1 MSPVY
6 RLRRALSFGA
16 RVPPEVGAL
25 MVAIFVLSVIA
36 AVGQRSGF
44 PLFDW
49 MALQPE
55 AVWRGEVWRLATW
68 VLFESS
74 PLSLVF
80 ACLLLYWF
88 GRDLA
93 ASWGA
98 RRFLRISGG
107 LTLLVAAVLCVAAR
121 LIWPELMLHSY
132 LGCWTLGAALMIAWA
147 VTFPERQLLLYFVIR
162 VSGRQLVYLE
172 LGLTALSAIYYG
184 LASVFHLITAQALML
199 LYLYRFSVRRQVRTL
214 TARWRRRRV
223 APHLRVW
230 DEKKGDF
237 RPPKWVN

>member
-1 MSPVY
+1 MSPIY
-6 RLRRALSFGA
+6 RIRRTLSFGG
-16 RVPPEVGAL
+16 RLPPEIGAL
-25 MVAIFVLSVIA
+25 IVAIFVLSLTA

-44 PLFDW
+44 PLFAW

-68 VLFESS
+68 VLFESD

-80 ACLLLYWF
+80 AGLLLYWF

-93 ASWGA
+93 ASWGP
-98 RRFLRISGG
+98 RRFLRIGGG
-107 LTLLVAAVLCVAAR
+107 LTLLVAAVVCGAAR
-121 LIWPELMLHSY
+121 LLWPELMGHSY

-147 VTFPERQLLLYFVIR
+147 VTFPERQLLLYFVLR
-162 VSGRQLVYLE
+162 VSGRQLLYLE

-184 LASVFHLITAQALML
+184 LASVFHIITAQALML
-199 LYLYRFSVRRQVRTL
+199 LYLYRFSVRRQVRSL
-214 TARWRRRRV
+214 AGRWRRRRA
-223 APHLRVW
+223 APNLRVW

>member
-6 RLRRALSFGA
+6 RIRRALSFGA
-16 RVPPEVGAL
+16 RLPPEVGGL
-25 MVAIFVLSVIA
+25 MVAIFVLSVSA

-49 MALQPE
+49 MALRPE

-80 ACLLLYWF
+80 TGIFLYWF

-93 ASWGA
+93 VSWGP

-107 LTLLVAAVLCVAAR
+107 LTLFVAAVICVAAR
-121 LIWPELMLHSY
+121 LVWPELMPHSY
-132 LGCWTLGAALMIAWA
+132 LGCWTLGAALIIAWA
-147 VTFPERQLLLYFVIR
+147 VTFPERQLLLYFVVR
-162 VSGRQLVYLE
+162 VSGRQLIYLE
-172 LGLTALSAIYYG
+172 LGLTALSVIYYG
-184 LASVFHLITAQALML
+184 MASVFHIIAAQALML
-199 LYLYRFSVRRQVRTL
+199 LYLYRFWLRRRMRAL
-214 TARWRRRRV
+214 TGRWRRRRA
-223 APHLRVW
+223 APHLSVW